1 MKALKPAKSTP
12 GNVWSGWSQDV
23 RFSIPSQETVV
34 IAFAVSAGRSRF
46 LPATGLLALLMVA
59 YMLCV
64 IHALYETYRPVLDHD
79 FRIITR
85 DILTHPLFQM
95 QKNFLHHT
103 TSTYDHV
110 VRVATVAHLIARFL
124 SLDAVSTARGAL
136 LHDFFLYDWRERT
149 LRGYDHMNCHAQG
162 ALQNARKVFTLTCT
176 EEDIIETHM
185 YPRSGRFYRY
195 RESALVSIVD
205 KGAALW
211 EYLIIRDERY
221 GRHVDELYR
230 APAEYR
236 GF

>member
-1 MKALKPAKSTP
+1 MKALKPAKIIRWA
-12 GNVWSGWSQDV
+12 VWYGWSQDV

-34 IAFAVSAGRSRF
+34 IALVVSAGKTQF
-46 LPATGLLALLMVA
+46 IPATGLLALLMVT

-64 IHALYETYRPVLDHD
+64 TQALYEVYGPVWDHD
-79 FRIITR
+79 FRIITT
-85 DILTHPLFQM
+85 DILTHPLFLM

-110 VRVATVAHLIARFL
+110 VRVARVAHMLARLL

-149 LRGYDHMNCHAQG
+149 RRGFDHMNYHAQI
-162 ALQNARKVFTLTCT
+162 ALDNARTVFSLTCK
-176 EEDIIETHM
+176 EEDIIATHM

-195 RESALVSIVD
+195 RESALVSMVD

-211 EYLIIRDERY
+211 EYLITREQ
-221 GRHVDELYR
+221 GRVGSVNEQYYSPSGHPVL
-230 APAEYR
+230 
-236 GF
+236 